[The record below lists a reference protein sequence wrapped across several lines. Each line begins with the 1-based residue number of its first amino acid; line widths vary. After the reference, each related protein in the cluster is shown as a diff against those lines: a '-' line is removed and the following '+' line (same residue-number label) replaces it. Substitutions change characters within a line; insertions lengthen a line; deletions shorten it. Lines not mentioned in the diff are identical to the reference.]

1 MRKVVWIIIIL
12 LALLVSVMSFMYL
25 FDGVNEGYLELKSK
39 EVLKSRLWWSFLY
52 THIVTVGIAIVI
64 GWIQFSKR
72 MQTTYVKWHRTLGKI
87 YVVMALLC
95 AISGFYIGF
104 FATGGWIP
112 ATGFIAMALIYFY
125 TTLQGFLAIKNK
137 QITAH
142 QNYMTYSYAAC
153 LAAVTLRIYIP
164 LSFVLEIDYILAYS
178 IIAWVSWIPNL
189 AIAWWVNKRREKTN
203 ISFLHLINVILYR

>member
-112 ATGFIAMALIYFY
+112 ATGFIAMALKN
-125 TTLQGFLAIKNK
+125 IK
-137 QITAH
+137 
-142 QNYMTYSYAAC
+142 
-153 LAAVTLRIYIP
+153 
-164 LSFVLEIDYILAYS
+164 
-178 IIAWVSWIPNL
+178 
-189 AIAWWVNKRREKTN
+189 
-203 ISFLHLINVILYR
+203 

>member
-1 MRKVVWIIIIL
+1 MRKVVWIIIL

-87 YVVMALLC
+87 YVVMTLLC

>member
-1 MRKVVWIIIIL
+1 MRKVVWIIIL

-52 THIVTVGIAIVI
+52 THIVTGGIAIVI

-112 ATGFIAMALIYFY
+112 ATGFIAMALISFY

>member
-1 MRKVVWIIIIL
+1 MRKVVWIIIL

-112 ATGFIAMALIYFY
+112 ATGFIAMALISFY

>member
-1 MRKVVWIIIIL
+1 MRKVVWIIIL

>member
-1 MRKVVWIIIIL
+1 MRKVVWIIIL

-52 THIVTVGIAIVI
+52 THIVTGGIAIVI

-87 YVVMALLC
+87 YVVMTLLC

>member
-1 MRKVVWIIIIL
+1 MRKVVWIIIL

-52 THIVTVGIAIVI
+52 THIVTGGIAIVI

-104 FATGGWIP
+104 FATGGLIP

>member
-1 MRKVVWIIIIL
+1 
-12 LALLVSVMSFMYL
+12 
-25 FDGVNEGYLELKSK
+25 
-39 EVLKSRLWWSFLY
+39 
-52 THIVTVGIAIVI
+52 
-64 GWIQFSKR
+64 
-72 MQTTYVKWHRTLGKI
+72 
-87 YVVMALLC
+87 MALLC

-153 LAAVTLRIYIP
+153 LAAVTLSIYIP

>member
-52 THIVTVGIAIVI
+52 THIVTGGIAIVI

-112 ATGFIAMALIYFY
+112 ATGFIAMALISFY

>member
-1 MRKVVWIIIIL
+1 MRKVVWIIIL

-52 THIVTVGIAIVI
+52 THIVTGGIAIVI

>member
-1 MRKVVWIIIIL
+1 MRKVVWIIIL

-142 QNYMTYSYAAC
+142 QIYMTYSYAAC

>member
-12 LALLVSVMSFMYL
+12 LALLVGVVSFMYL

-52 THIVTVGIAIVI
+52 IHIVTGGVAIVI
-64 GWIQFSKR
+64 GWMQFSKK
-72 MQTTYVKWHRTLGKI
+72 MQTSYVKWHRMMGKI
-87 YVVMALLC
+87 YVVMALIC

-104 FATGGWIP
+104 YATGGWIP
-112 ATGFIAMALIYFY
+112 ATGFMAIALIYFY
-125 TTLQGFLAIKNK
+125 TTLKGFLAIKNK

-164 LSFVLEIDYILAYS
+164 LSFALGIDYILAYS
-178 IIAWVSWIPNL
+178 IIAWIAWVPNL
-189 AIAWWVNKRREKTN
+189 AIAWWVNQNRSKKDKLLLA
-203 ISFLHLINVILYR
+203 IP

>member
-1 MRKVVWIIIIL
+1 MDHHSFSLIGKCDVFY
-12 LALLVSVMSFMYL
+12 VS

-52 THIVTVGIAIVI
+52 THIVTGGIAIVI

-87 YVVMALLC
+87 YVVMTLLC

-112 ATGFIAMALIYFY
+112 ATGFIAMALKN
-125 TTLQGFLAIKNK
+125 IK
-137 QITAH
+137 
-142 QNYMTYSYAAC
+142 
-153 LAAVTLRIYIP
+153 
-164 LSFVLEIDYILAYS
+164 
-178 IIAWVSWIPNL
+178 
-189 AIAWWVNKRREKTN
+189 
-203 ISFLHLINVILYR
+203 